1 MRKTRYGL
9 MWFVVLIALMLLAP
23 SAEAATVVTKY
34 PPYAYAEMSTERGG
48 WLESHKRIDRAEIN
62 KDTGYMYVDM
72 WAKSILW
79 QTHYTLVDFYMGN
92 SHPEQTIYISGS
104 SLTVTTNFFFKGAMC
119 GNLNTGVA
127 RLMVQIIISNEVGW
141 NETFTVA
148 DYVVKDGAQLQSAF
162 IKARAPLYLTWW
174 LGL

>member
-1 MRKTRYGL
+1 
-9 MWFVVLIALMLLAP
+9 
-23 SAEAATVVTKY
+23 
-34 PPYAYAEMSTERGG
+34 
-48 WLESHKRIDRAEIN
+48 
-62 KDTGYMYVDM
+62 MYVYM

-79 QTHYTLVDFYMGN
+79 QAHYTLADFYMGN
-92 SHPEQTIYISGS
+92 SHPEQSISIPGS
-104 SLTVTTNFFFKGAMC
+104 SPLTVTTNFFSKGAMC

-174 LGL
+174 RGL